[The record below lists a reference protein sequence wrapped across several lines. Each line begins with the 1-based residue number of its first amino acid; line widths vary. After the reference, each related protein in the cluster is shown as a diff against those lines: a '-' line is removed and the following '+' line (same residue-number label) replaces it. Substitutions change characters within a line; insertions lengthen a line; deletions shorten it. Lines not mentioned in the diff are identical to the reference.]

1 MRARFPN
8 IQYFLLVGI
17 AGGMPR
23 YGPAGAASE
32 IVLEDVVVSYPRGNH
47 GGVLQYDKAAW
58 EGQGRLN
65 FRGHTNGVPG
75 DLLAAVNNFR
85 AGGWSKTNIAEVLK
99 QMRLNLDEE
108 QKHQHDDPGPGCDR
122 LFKDTYDHKGTE
134 LDDCEACCVTDDI
147 DSWSDRVGATRLFD
161 KPSVHFGNIISSN
174 QLQISAV
181 EGNRIQQKHDVI
193 CSEMEAAGVMDI
205 RVVVRGICDYA
216 DSHKNKG
223 WQNYAAATAG
233 SVR

>member
-1 MRARFPN
+1 MAGCCSMIRAR
-8 IQYFLLVGI
+8 
-17 AGGMPR
+17 
-23 YGPAGAASE
+23 
-32 IVLEDVVVSYPRGNH
+32 
-47 GGVLQYDKAAW
+47 
-58 EGQGRLN
+58 GR
-65 FRGHTNGVPG
+65 VEG

-99 QMRLNLDEE
+99 QMCLKLDEE
-108 QKHQHDDPGPGCDR
+108 QKHQYNDPGPGCDR

-147 DSWSDRVGATRLFD
+147 DSWSDRVGATRLVD
-161 KPSVHFGNIISSN
+161 KPSVHFGNITSSN

-181 EGNRIQQKHDVI
+181 ERNRIQQKHDVT

-205 RVVVRGICDYA
+205 RVVLRGICDYA

-223 WQNYAAATAG
+223 WQNYAAATAAAYAKG
-233 SVR
+233 LLAMIPTVDATSSAQSAEQSSSQHSANITNITFGNKTGGVQARDFHGNVQFGRC